1 MNILD
6 EATNDWT
13 EILPDLPA
21 DRLHAIAATYG
32 GKRCRTRDECLRH
45 MLGLLADPEAMRKVV
60 EGLPLRDR
68 QVLQNFSRFRGLAG
82 PLEVALTIAAC
93 GLHDGSDVRG
103 PNTAMRY
110 MASLVE
116 RGLVLEC
123 DPLRRTKYRSPSAP
137 LCVDPRV
144 MQWAGD
150 DPFVPI
156 ELETVTPPAV
166 THYRRPHEVLFM
178 LEDFHRQVSRQGGLA
193 LTQTQRVRAADRA
206 KLARALGWDDL
217 ETLGALPFPYLL
229 DEMVYALWRAGVL
242 QVVDGRL
249 RASGS
254 QGHLSVVQWAERAIL
269 GFLTAEEWLAC
280 EQQGPRMAA
289 LGRWMIPPP
298 ISRLALMVGI
308 GALDNP
314 CEFHSVGDLS
324 RALFARIGPDY
335 LESYLGTQARLL
347 SRPPVGKER
356 EKLLQDGW
364 ARREHVL
371 LEHMLGTWLHALGAV
386 EVGLRDGHVEAFRL
400 TETGVAITTGAFG
413 GEEATGR
420 RDAWVVQPNLEIIAW
435 LDRIAA
441 DDLAVLECF
450 GERTQVR
457 DHTVHYSLSRQSVH
471 AGLERGGT
479 TDELLEKLAAGSQA
493 PLPQNV
499 VAEINEWAQAR
510 QRLVLRRGAHVL
522 EFASREE
529 RDAALA
535 AGLPGRPLGTL
546 LLLLPDTPPQLK
558 TIATALKTEAMC
570 FTLYN
575 DKPARSVSLRPDG
588 VISVNRS
595 GLDLQ
600 TAGLLDRW
608 CERHEDGARKLTEAS
623 VKRAVKA
630 GALASELD
638 AFLRERTTGRVPG
651 LLQIAVRG
659 WSGRK
664 SQMILEP
671 GTLVRCKDARQ
682 RAVLLDDRTIREAA
696 IAPVGDDA
704 LLVAQAD
711 LPRLME
717 RLKWAGVE
725 AVTPEGTVAKS
736 KRR

>member
-21 DRLHAIAATYG
+21 ERLHAIAGTYG

-93 GLHDGSDVRG
+93 GLHDDSAVRG

-150 DPFVPI
+150 DPSVPI

-193 LTQTQRVRAADRA
+193 LTQARRMRAPDRG
-206 KLARALGWDDL
+206 KLARALGWDDI
-217 ETLGALPFPYLL
+217 EDLGALPFPGLL
-229 DEMVYALWRAGVL
+229 DEMVHALWRVGVL
-242 QVVDGRL
+242 ELVDARL
-249 RASGS
+249 RTCGS
-254 QGHLSVVQWAERAIL
+254 EGHLSVVAWAERAVL
-269 GFLTAEEWLAC
+269 GFLTARGWLAC
-280 EQQGPRMAA
+280 EQQGPQMSN
-289 LGRWMIPPP
+289 LGGWMVPPAT
-298 ISRLALMVGI
+298 SRLVLMVGI
-308 GALDNP
+308 GALDRP
-314 CEFHSVGDLS
+314 DEFHRVSDLS
-324 RALFARIGPDY
+324 QALFARVGPDY
-335 LESYLGTQARLL
+335 FESYLGTQARLL

-356 EKLLQDGW
+356 DKVLQDGW
-364 ARREHVL
+364 ARCEHVL
-371 LEHMLGTWLHALGAV
+371 IECALGTWLHAAGVV
-386 EVGLRDGHVEAFRL
+386 EVGLQDGHVETFRL
-400 TETGVAITTGAFG
+400 TKMGLAMLSGASRTPK
-413 GEEATGR
+413 ATGR

-435 LDRIAA
+435 LDRAEA
-441 DDLAVLECF
+441 DDLGVLECY

-479 TDELLEKLAAGSQA
+479 ADELLERLAAGSQA

-499 VAEINEWAQAR
+499 VAEINEWVQVR
-510 QRLVLRRGAHVL
+510 DRLVLRRGAHLL
-522 EFASREE
+522 EFASQEE

-535 AGLPGRPLGTL
+535 AGLPGRPLGAL
-546 LLLLPDTPPQLK
+546 LLLLPDTPPELK
-558 TIATALKTEAMC
+558 TIAETLKTEAIR

-575 DKPARSVSLRPDG
+575 DRPARSVRIEADG
-588 VISVNRS
+588 SSKVVGSAP
-595 GLDLQ
+595 DLQ
-600 TAGLLDRW
+600 TTGLLDRW
-608 CERHEDGARKLTEAS
+608 CECHEDGARKLTEAS
-623 VKRAVKA
+623 VRRAVES

-638 AFLRERTTGRVPG
+638 AFLRERAIGRVPG

-664 SQMILEP
+664 SQMSLEP
-671 GTLVRCKDARQ
+671 STLIRCKDARQ
-682 RAVLLDDRTIREAA
+682 RTVLLDDKVIRECA
-696 IAPVGDDA
+696 IAPVGDDSV
-704 LLVAQAD
+704 LVAEKD
-711 LPRLME
+711 LPSVME